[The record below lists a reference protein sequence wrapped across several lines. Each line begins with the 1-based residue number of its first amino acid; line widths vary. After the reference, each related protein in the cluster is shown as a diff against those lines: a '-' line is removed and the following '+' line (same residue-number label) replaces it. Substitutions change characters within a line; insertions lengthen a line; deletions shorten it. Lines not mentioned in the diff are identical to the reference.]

1 MSQRWKIVTFSFNC
15 NLWNRS
21 RNVLFQIV
29 DVFGLQGHISA
40 GSFSGTNQYTLP
52 HSLLLQSLIRQK
64 KMYQPWCMRLVRTKN
79 QVNLSNI

>member
-1 MSQRWKIVTFSFNC
+1 MSQCWKIVTFSFNC

-52 HSLLLQSLIRQK
+52 HSLLLQSVIRQK
-64 KMYQPWCMRLVRTKN
+64 KMYQPWCIRLIQTKN

>member
-29 DVFGLQGHISA
+29 DVFGLQGHKSA
-40 GSFSGTNQYTLP
+40 GFFGGTNQYTLP
-52 HSLLLQSLIRQK
+52 HPLLWQSLIRQK
-64 KMYQPWCMRLVRTKN
+64 KNVSTLVHAFIQTKN
-79 QVNLSNI
+79 